1 MKLIGLVHLH
11 STHSYDGKLSL
22 SEIRDLAVRDGISFV
37 CMTEHTE
44 GMDEEKMQKFI
55 DECRSVS
62 DDRVSFIP
70 GFEITSGNSHTLAIG
85 VSSPVQIGIPIEMMK
100 KAKADGAWIVL
111 AHPHRNQFE
120 IQDAHLAVLDGIEI
134 WNGQYDGKHVPR
146 TAAVS
151 YLSFLRRKLP
161 KLLASAGLDLHR
173 ASHWGGPR
181 IHLDIESVG
190 AQASPRPVSSIV
202 TGLKMGKF
210 EIVRGSVHIPSDRPM
225 PTVQRTMYAVSSA
238 IRVGLIRMG
247 KWVSSTA
254 SHAGLQLPKTLK
266 ENIRR
271 WM

>member
-1 MKLIGLVHLH
+1 MKFVGLVHLH

-22 SEIRDLAVRDGISFV
+22 SEIHDLAVRDGISFV

-44 GMDEEKMQKFI
+44 GMNEEQMQRFI

-62 DDRVSFIP
+62 DDRVVFIP
-70 GFEITSGNSHTLAIG
+70 GFEITNGNSHTLAIG
-85 VSSPVQIGIPIEMMK
+85 VTSPVQIGIPIEMMK

-120 IQDAHLAVLDGIEI
+120 IQDAHLAVIDGVEI

-151 YLSFLRRKLP
+151 YLSFLRRTLP

-173 ASHWGGPR
+173 TSHWGGPQ
-181 IHLDIESVG
+181 IHLQAES
-190 AQASPRPVSSIV
+190 RDVSSIV

-210 EIVRGSVHIPSDRPM
+210 EIVRGSVHIPCDRPM
-225 PTVQRTMYAVSSA
+225 PTIQRMTYAVSSS
-238 IRVGLIRMG
+238 IRVGLIRVG
-247 KWVSSTA
+247 KWISSTA